1 MTKKSIAFLV
11 LIFIVLTSCKENKT
25 SKSYNDNK
33 EIVDASAKEN
43 LNLDQSDLYC
53 KVQIGSTEKEA
64 LSSYFKS
71 SNTLK
76 KGFITT
82 TFSISLE
89 EAMYN
94 DTPLDIEL
102 MMHNKSNSPKLN
114 AGTYPIKGL
123 MAPAEG
129 VVPYFDIIGNVV
141 DMESYQN
148 AIDANILDDLEDS
161 FVILPEGA
169 NKLIIES
176 SGDIEDEEDGE
187 FYKMG
192 KQLLKGNL
200 EVLLLRVTTKEKI
213 NLRVNFKIINECG
226 ISKKI

>member
-1 MTKKSIAFLV
+1 MTKKSIAFLI
-11 LIFIVLTSCKENKT
+11 LIFTILTSCKENKT
-25 SKSYNDNK
+25 SESYNDTQ

-64 LSSYFKS
+64 LSYDLKS

-82 TFSISLE
+82 TFSISLAE
-89 EAMYN
+89 EMYN
-94 DTPLDIEL
+94 NTPLDIEL

-114 AGTYPIKGL
+114 TGTYPIKGL
-123 MAPAEG
+123 MAPDEG
-129 VVPYFDIIGNVV
+129 LVSYFDIIGNVV

-148 AIDANILDDLEDS
+148 AIDANILDDLEDN

-176 SGDIEDEEDGE
+176 SGNLTDEEDGE

-200 EVLLLRVTTKEKI
+200 EVLLLRVSTKEKV
-213 NLRVNFKIINECG
+213 NLRVDFKIINECG